1 LRIAWAGTA
10 RFAVL
15 VLSKVAASR
24 HEIVVCLTT
33 PDRPRGRHG
42 APQPSVLKEAA
53 RELGVPVV
61 QPDDLRA
68 PEARA
73 DLLAFTPDVLV
84 ACAYGRIVPP
94 ELFTALPSLVV
105 HPSLVPHWRG
115 AAPVVRALMA
125 GETRLGV
132 ATIAMAAGIDE
143 GPIADEREVTVPRDA
158 DAGAAYELLAGP
170 AADSLLATLA
180 AMADGSLAYTPQQG
194 EADYAA
200 KINEA
205 DRVVDWR
212 RPATEIAD
220 QVRALSPEVGAH
232 TELGG
237 RRVLLWKAAPLAALP
252 DGGRA
257 LDRLIV
263 PTGRGHLEILE
274 LQEAGRRRM
283 TAHDYLRGAGRRLAQ
298 G

>member
-1 LRIAWAGTA
+1 MRIAWAGTA

-15 VLSKVAASR
+15 VLARVAASS
-24 HEIVVCLTT
+24 HEVVVCLTT

-42 APQPSVLKEAA
+42 TPQPSVVKEAA
-53 RELGVPVV
+53 LELGVPVV
-61 QPDDLRA
+61 QPDDLHA
-68 PEARA
+68 PEVPAE
-73 DLLAFTPDVLV
+73 LLAFKPDVLV
-84 ACAYGRIVPP
+84 ACAYGRIVPTQI
-94 ELFTALPSLVV
+94 FTAMPSLVV

-132 ATIAMAAGIDE
+132 ATLQMGAGIDE
-143 GPIADEREVTVPRDA
+143 GPIADERAVTVPADR

-170 AADSLLATLA
+170 AADSLFATLA
-180 AMADGSLAYTPQQG
+180 AMADGSLVCAPQQG
-194 EADYAA
+194 AADYAA
-200 KINEA
+200 KITEA

-212 RPATEIAD
+212 RPAAEIAH

-237 RRVLLWKAAPLAALP
+237 RRVLLWRAVPRAALP
-252 DGGRA
+252 EGNEA
-257 LDRLIV
+257 QDRLVV
-263 PTGRGHLEILE
+263 PTGRGYLEIVE

-283 TAHDYLRGAGRRLAQ
+283 SAHDYLRGAGRRLAQ

>member
-1 LRIAWAGTA
+1 MRIAWAGTA

-15 VLSKVAASR
+15 VLSKVAASP

-53 RELGVPVV
+53 LELGVPVV

-68 PEARA
+68 PNARA
-73 DLLAFTPDVLV
+73 KLLAFAPDVLV

-143 GPIADEREVTVPRDA
+143 GPIADEREVAVPRDA
-158 DAGAAYELLAGP
+158 DAGAAYDLLAGP

-180 AMADGSLAYTPQQG
+180 AVADGSLVYTPQRG
-194 EADYAA
+194 DTDYAA
-200 KINEA
+200 KITEA

-212 RPATEIAD
+212 RPAAEIAD

-237 RRVLLWKAAPLAALP
+237 RRVLLWKTTPLAALP
-252 DGGRA
+252 DGDRA
-257 LDRLIV
+257 RDRLIV

>member
-1 LRIAWAGTA
+1 MRIAWAGTA

-15 VLSKVAASR
+15 VLSKVAASS

-53 RELGVPVV
+53 LELGVAVV

-68 PEARA
+68 PDARA

-143 GPIADEREVTVPRDA
+143 GPIADEREVIVPRGA

-180 AMADGSLAYTPQQG
+180 AMSDGSLAYTPQQG
-194 EADYAA
+194 DADYAA
-200 KINEA
+200 KITET
-205 DRVVDWR
+205 DRAVDWR
-212 RPATEIAD
+212 RPAAEIAD
-220 QVRALSPEVGAH
+220 QVRALSPDVGAH

-237 RRVLLWKAAPLAALP
+237 RRVLLWKAVPLAGLP
-252 DGGRA
+252 DGDRA
-257 LDRLIV
+257 TDRLIV
-263 PTGRGHLEILE
+263 PTGQGQLEILE
-274 LQEAGRRRM
+274 LQEAGRKRM